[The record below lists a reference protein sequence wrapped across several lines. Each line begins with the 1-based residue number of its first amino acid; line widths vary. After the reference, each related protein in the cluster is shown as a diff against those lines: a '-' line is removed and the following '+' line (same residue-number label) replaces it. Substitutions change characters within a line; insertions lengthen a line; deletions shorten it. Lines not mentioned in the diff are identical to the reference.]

1 MGIRVLV
8 NGAFGRMGQFVTKAV
23 EANPKLELAGQTG
36 REYDLTKAILDSKAD
51 VVVDFT
57 HPEAVFKN
65 ATAIIE
71 AGAHP
76 VIGTTG
82 LQAEQIKALQQRSAE
97 LKRGGL
103 IAPNFSLGGV
113 LVMKSAREIAKY
125 LHHVEIIEKHHEM
138 KVDSPSGTAIR
149 AAEMIAENLKSP
161 NPNVKAAKE
170 TIAGARGAN
179 LHGIPIHALRLPG
192 ILANLEIK
200 FGGPGETVTL
210 SHETIDRQCFMPGVM
225 LACVKV
231 MELQQLFY
239 GLEHLL

>member
-8 NGAFGRMGQFVTKAV
+8 SGAFGRMGQFVTKAV
-23 EANPKLELAGQTG
+23 ASNPKLELAGQTG
-36 REYDLTKAILDSKAD
+36 REYDLKQAIKDSRAD

-57 HPEAVFKN
+57 LPEAVFKN
-65 ATAIIE
+65 TSAIIE
-71 AGAHP
+71 AGARP

-82 LQAEQIKALQQRSAE
+82 LKPEEIKNLQQRCAE
-97 LKRGGL
+97 LKLGGL

-113 LVMKSAREIAKY
+113 LVMKAAREIAKY
-125 LHHVEIIEKHHEM
+125 MQHVEIIEKHHEM

-149 AAEMIAENLKSP
+149 AAEMIAESLSAP
-161 NPNVKAAKE
+161 NPNVKAAIE
-170 TIAGARGAN
+170 TLPGSRGAM
-179 LHGIPIHALRLPG
+179 LKGIPIHALRLPG
-192 ILANLEIK
+192 VLANLEIK
-200 FGGPGETVTL
+200 FGGSGETVTL

-239 GLEHLL
+239 GLEHIL

>member
-8 NGAFGRMGQFVTKAV
+8 SGAFGRMGQFVTKAV
-23 EANPKLELAGQTG
+23 EANPKLELAGQTS
-36 REYDLTKAILDSKAD
+36 REYDLKQAIKDSKAD

-57 HPEAVFKN
+57 LPEAVFKN
-65 ATAIIE
+65 TSAIIE
-71 AGAHP
+71 AGARP

-82 LQAEQIKALQQRSAE
+82 LKADEIKTLQKRCAE

-125 LHHVEIIEKHHEM
+125 LQHVEIIEKHHEM
-138 KVDSPSGTAIR
+138 KADSPSGTAIR
-149 AAEMIAENLKSP
+149 AAEMIAESLSNP
-161 NPNVKAAKE
+161 NPNVKGAAE
-170 TIAGARGAN
+170 TIPGSRGAM
-179 LHGIPIHALRLPG
+179 LKGIPIHAVRLPG

-200 FGGPGETVTL
+200 FGSPGETVTL
-210 SHETIDRQCFMPGVM
+210 SHETIDRQCFMPGVV

-239 GLEHLL
+239 GLEHIL